1 MDLPPE
7 LAGIPVQY
15 QLYLVYFGLA
25 CKYLA
30 EFYSSVR
37 AGGGLKRII
46 MAFFYGEQLPKVV
59 AEDYKKELSTPPF
72 GKK

>member
-1 MDLPPE
+1 MEPTD

-15 QLYLVYFGLA
+15 QLYITWAVVAF
-25 CKYLA
+25 KYLA

-46 MAFFYGEQLPKVV
+46 MSFWFGENVPKVV
-59 AEDYKKELSTPPF
+59 AQDYKQELNTKAP
-72 GKK
+72 